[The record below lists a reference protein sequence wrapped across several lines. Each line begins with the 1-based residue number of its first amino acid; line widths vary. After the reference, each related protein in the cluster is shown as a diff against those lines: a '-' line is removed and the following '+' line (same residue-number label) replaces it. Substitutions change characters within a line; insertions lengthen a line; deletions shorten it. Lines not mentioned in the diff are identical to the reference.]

1 MMNLHNIVRPA
12 ITAINPDQQITIK
25 VNKGNQHFAGGIV
38 EPIFEEISTTAQ
50 VQPVPSSEIQF
61 IDNYVSSNTYRNF
74 YLNGEFSGLNRRKGT
89 GGDIITW
96 NGFDWYI
103 DSEPEPWNTVG
114 WTKVRG
120 VQQL

>member
-12 ITAINPDQQITIK
+12 ITAINPDQPVTIK
-25 VNKGNQHFAGGIV
+25 VNQGNQHFSGGIV
-38 EPIFEEISTTAQ
+38 EPLWETISAMAQ
-50 VQPVPSSEIQF
+50 VQPVLSNEIQF
-61 IDNYVSSNTYRNF
+61 IDNYVSSSEYRNF
-74 YLNGEFSGLNRRKGT
+74 YLNGAYSGLNRRSTT

-96 NGFDWYI
+96 DGKDYFV

-120 VQQL
+120 VRQL